1 MSRAQCSHA
10 PIPAQPRPPSL
21 WHFLLRSFAVL
32 MLPRQTTLQLSCQQQ
47 QQQWESLCIRICVWA
62 CVRACVWECV
72 CICMAHLLLGCI
84 LCACFSLPRNVATL
98 PAMQCESFEP
108 QLSLLPSLCL
118 CYSSWPSRHVFAICL
133 GRAGATVR
141 MCNIFVCCSDAIKQ
155 ICFITVDAAVAVD
168 VAVDATLALHMLCE
182 CSRCMCVCVWP
193 SARRTSDEQEAFT
206 MRHSQPSQ
214 LSQAAQSLLLPLL
227 PVADVVGWKCKLCCI
242 ICHNALL
249 CCACAVSVYVCAR
262 RCEEKC
268 LLAIIL
274 HCCVVKFS
282 PYACWQSA
290 VEQLEMCA
298 NNYR

>member
-32 MLPRQTTLQLSCQQQ
+32 MLPRQTTLQLSCQ

-182 CSRCMCVCVWP
+182 CTRCMCVCV
-193 SARRTSDEQEAFT
+193 TQCT
-206 MRHSQPSQ
+206 
-214 LSQAAQSLLLPLL
+214 
-227 PVADVVGWKCKLCCI
+227 ADVWRAGSIHHAPL
-242 ICHNALL
+242 A
-249 CCACAVSVYVCAR
+249 AVA
-262 RCEEKC
+262 
-268 LLAIIL
+268 
-274 HCCVVKFS
+274 VV
-282 PYACWQSA
+282 AGSA
-290 VEQLEMCA
+290 VAAAAAVARCWCCRVKVQTMLHYMP
-298 NNYR
+298 